1 MTLAFRGWLEG
12 RWHWPSEDGY
22 REGGI
27 GLPRMVIGKV
37 ALAFRGW
44 L

>member
-1 MTLAFRGWLEG
+1 MAL
-12 RWHWPSEDGY
+12 PSEDGY

-37 ALAFRGW
+37 TLPSEDGYREGGITFRGW